1 LVTVARVKIPA
12 VTLVDFKQMVDSV
25 AVGVT
30 TAANGVPVLVVTS
43 SLLTSVVVLT
53 VVTSTFKV
61 VEGEWLHV
69 LKEHVTGL
77 LLLVLP
83 SVVLTL

>member
-1 LVTVARVKIPA
+1 MVTVARVRTPA
-12 VTLVDFKQMVDSV
+12 VTLVDSKQMVDSV
-25 AVGVT
+25 VVGVT
-30 TAANGVPVLVVTS
+30 TALNGVLVQAVTS
-43 SLLTSVVVLT
+43 SPLISVVVLT
-53 VVTSTFKV
+53 VVTLTFKV

-69 LKEHVTGL
+69 LKEHVNGL

>member
-1 LVTVARVKIPA
+1 MVTVARVRTPA
-12 VTLVDFKQMVDSV
+12 VALVDFKQMVDSV
-25 AVGVT
+25 VVGVT

-61 VEGEWLHV
+61 VEEEWLHV
-69 LKEHVTGL
+69 LKEHVNGL

>member
-1 LVTVARVKIPA
+1 MDTVAKVRMSA
-12 VTLVDFKQMVDSV
+12 VTLVDFRQMVDSV
-25 AVGVT
+25 VVGVT

-61 VEGEWLHV
+61 VEEEWLHV
-69 LKEHVTGL
+69 LKERVSGL